1 METENSEEEY
11 CSVDKVSVPEVSVP
25 EVPAKPK
32 ED

>member
-11 CSVDKVSVPEVSVP
+11 CSVDEVSVP